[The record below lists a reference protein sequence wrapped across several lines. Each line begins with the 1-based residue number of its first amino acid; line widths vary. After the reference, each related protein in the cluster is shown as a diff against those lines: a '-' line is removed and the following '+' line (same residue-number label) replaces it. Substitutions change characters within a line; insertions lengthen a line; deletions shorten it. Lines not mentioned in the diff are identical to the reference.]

1 MMGRSLLVVGALGTA
16 GIAVTAALGY
26 GLSSPADAGMPT
38 HVIAALVSSLTLMFS
53 HSWILLYL
61 LGTGRVIRGAVREGG
76 LDPGLPGLLAASRR
90 LRAVCCSCLL
100 AAAALIL
107 ATFLVGGAVAGKG
120 VPSWVHHLLFWIA
133 AAVQAIALWI
143 EWRTLAANERLLVE
157 VDRRLVAASAGSAAS
172 APVAAV

>member
-76 LDPGLPGLLAASRR
+76 LDPGLLAASRR

-143 EWRTLAANERLLVE
+143 EWRSLAANERLLVE
-157 VDRRLVAASAGSAAS
+157 VDRRLVAASA
-172 APVAAV
+172 PVAAV